1 MVEPQATQATQW
13 EGTRSPEPVD
23 FPSILFG
30 KLAAMAATAPGSK
43 DRHWQL
49 QDLSDFLTAYQDD
62 QYRADLIKASN
73 ERSRIVSK
81 QDGGTIFDVRE
92 AVNVHQRLWLQAIM
106 RLMKRRNMVGEDW
119 VRG

>member
-1 MVEPQATQATQW
+1 MAEGQVTQW

-62 QYRADLIKASN
+62 QFRHDLIVAAN
-73 ERSRIVSK
+73 ERARIVADATTRS
-81 QDGGTIFDVRE
+81 DGGIFDVKE